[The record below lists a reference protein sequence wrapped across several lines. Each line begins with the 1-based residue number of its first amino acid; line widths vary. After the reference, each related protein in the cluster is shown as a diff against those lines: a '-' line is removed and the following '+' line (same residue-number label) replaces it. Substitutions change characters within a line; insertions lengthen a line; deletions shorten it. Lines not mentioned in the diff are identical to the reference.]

1 MSCMSRRTKNPTSG
15 EALPEPIMQIL
26 ARFPGVSDQFST
38 AELLSVFEEFNS
50 YTNKL
55 YMDPV
60 EFKLMMQSLNVG

>member
-1 MSCMSRRTKNPTSG
+1 MANAPVWVDAAIPGTTAQNDR
-15 EALPEPIMQIL
+15 AAL